1 MTSSHM
7 QILMPTSIINWP
19 NYIFILAKH
28 CSSFCCSYWT
38 GYFSSR
44 PSLKLYER
52 KSNNVLQ
59 AAKQVEALSGISK
72 ASVPEQ
78 KPDLDKLRRAMG
90 TMQHHDAVTG
100 TEKQAVAEDYAKRV
114 RSVSI
119 EYEKYLILRPKLLFM
134 HF

>member
-1 MTSSHM
+1 M
-7 QILMPTSIINWP
+7 QILMPTSIIKWP
-19 NYIFILAKH
+19 NYIFILTKH

-59 AAKQVEALSGISK
+59 AAKQVEALYGK
-72 ASVPEQ
+72 TKGSVPEQ

-114 RSVSI
+114 GSVSI
-119 EYEKYLILRPKLLFM
+119 EYERYDFTSQVVFMILGLD
-134 HF
+134 